1 MGAALGSAS
10 LFCMT
15 AWIVLLALTV
25 AFTLA
30 ARRGR
35 RDDLP
40 LPPGYD
46 GERQLAEL
54 RARGA
59 TYPN

>member
-1 MGAALGSAS
+1 MGAAPESAS

-15 AWIVLLALTV
+15 AWIVLLAVTV
-25 AFTLA
+25 AFALA
-30 ARRGR
+30 ARRSR
-35 RDDLP
+35 RDDLS

-46 GERQLAEL
+46 GER
-54 RARGA
+54 ARGA

>member
-15 AWIVLLALTV
+15 AWIVLLAVTV
-25 AFTLA
+25 AFALA
-30 ARRGR
+30 ARRSR
-35 RDDLP
+35 RDDLS

-46 GERQLAEL
+46 GER
-54 RARGA
+54 ARGA